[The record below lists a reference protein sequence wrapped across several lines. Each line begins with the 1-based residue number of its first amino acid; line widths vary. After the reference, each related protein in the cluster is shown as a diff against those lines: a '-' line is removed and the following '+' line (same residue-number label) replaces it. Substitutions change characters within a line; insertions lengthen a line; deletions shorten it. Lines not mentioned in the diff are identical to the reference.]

1 MELSIVQF
9 FQSLWQ
15 GTFFDTM
22 MWAVSARGFLVLLR
36 IIALGLALWK
46 HKRQWKLIV
55 ICFALA
61 GLLFYGVSEFFFKDI
76 LVHFTWINVRPYLA
90 HPDLIHAIWTSYS
103 DSSFPSSH
111 MASTLAM
118 LTVMVYFWKK
128 TWVYALIIAVLMA
141 VSRMHNGMHYP
152 SDVLVGALVGI
163 LCGIGAVCFGKMIWT
178 KIKK

>member
-15 GTFFDTM
+15 GTFFDTLM
-22 MWAVSARGFLVLLR
+22 LIISARWFLALLR
-36 IIALGLALWK
+36 TVSLGLALWK
-46 HKRQWKLIV
+46 HKKQWKFIV

-61 GLLFYGVSEFFFKDI
+61 GLFFYGVSEIFFKHI
-76 LVHFTWINVRPYLA
+76 LVDFIWIRVRPYLA
-90 HPDLIHAIWTSYS
+90 HPDVIKSIWVFYS

-128 TWVYALIIAVLMA
+128 TWVYALIIALLMA

-152 SDVLVGALVGI
+152 SDVLVGAFVWI
-163 LCGIGAVCFGKMIWT
+163 LCGMGAVWIGKMIWK